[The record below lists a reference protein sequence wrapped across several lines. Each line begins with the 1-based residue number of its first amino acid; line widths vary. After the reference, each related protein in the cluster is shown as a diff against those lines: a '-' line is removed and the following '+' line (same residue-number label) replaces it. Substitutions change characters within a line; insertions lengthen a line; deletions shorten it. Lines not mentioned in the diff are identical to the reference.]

1 MLTFSRPFLATIALL
16 LFAGATGSVAQS
28 RSDGSVY
35 SRFGLGERA
44 YFLSSQSQAM
54 GNAGSALGSFRYA
67 NLANPAGL
75 SDQFF
80 TRVNGGMTMERLISS
95 EAGLDDSTLNSGRL
109 TAVHLSFPLRT
120 RRTGIGLALEPF
132 THVNYRI
139 DKSTTLVSD
148 PSATS
153 DTPVLTTF
161 QGNGGLYQMT
171 GAIGQRLTSDVSAGI
186 AVSYVF
192 GLLEEAQRTTFNNVR
207 FTDSDISN
215 NTRLSG
221 ATATLGL
228 RFQRQ
233 GILGLDR
240 PIAMGLSVTLP
251 STLSGKRTV
260 TLEAGSTSDTLNVIG
275 SGEIDLPVRI
285 LFGVM
290 FQPAT
295 EWTVVADVHHE
306 RWSSLSSD
314 FSLPGVGAGNQGVA
328 DRTRLAAGF
337 EYWPGA
343 RRPFGPY
350 FVRMAYRMGVYM
362 DQSYVS
368 PHPSEQIQS
377 VGVTGG
383 FSVPTGIPGTT
394 IDLNVD
400 VGRRGTTSDGLVRDR
415 YMKFGININFGERW
429 FDRLPLG

>member
-1 MLTFSRPFLATIALL
+1 MLKIYRPALATLAVL
-16 LFAGATGSVAQS
+16 LFTGATVSMAQS

-54 GNAGSALGSFRYA
+54 GHAGSALGSFRYA

-75 SDQFF
+75 ADQFF
-80 TRVNGGMTMERLISS
+80 TRVNGGMTMERLSSS
-95 EAGLDDSTLNSGRL
+95 ETGLDDSILNSGRFN
-109 TAVHLSFPLRT
+109 AVHISFPIRT
-120 RRTGIGLALEPF
+120 RKTGIGLSLEPF

-139 DKSTTLVSD
+139 DKTTSIVAD
-148 PSATS
+148 GTE
-153 DTPVLTTF
+153 TPVLTTF

-171 GAIGQRLTSDVSAGI
+171 GAVGQRLTSNLSAGL

-207 FTDSDISN
+207 FTDSDLSN

-221 ATATLGL
+221 ASATLGL

-233 GILGLDR
+233 GVLGWDR

-251 STLSGKRTV
+251 STLSGERTL
-260 TLEAGSTSDTLNVIG
+260 TLDAGTTSDTLTVVG
-275 SGEIDLPVRI
+275 SGNIDLPVRI
-285 LFGVM
+285 LFGLM

-295 EWTVVADVHHE
+295 EWTVVADIHHE

-314 FSLPGVGAGNQGVA
+314 FSLPGVGVGNQGVM

-362 DQSYVS
+362 DESYVS
-368 PHPSEQIQS
+368 PHPSEQIRS
-377 VGVTGG
+377 IGVTGG
-383 FSVPTGIPGTT
+383 LSVPTGIPGTT
-394 IDLNVD
+394 IDLNLD